1 MIVMSESAPFNPL
14 QSASPLIVYIDFK
27 SPYAY
32 IAKDPTYELADD
44 LAIEIDWRPLT
55 LDIPSY
61 LGSAMLDDTGNVVQ
75 SKRTPG
81 QWDGVRYAYRDA
93 RRYANLR
100 GLTLRGT
107 TKIWDSSL
115 ASIAMV
121 WAKDQGA
128 DVLRAYTGLVYER
141 FWKRELDIEDPRV
154 LEGVLGEAGAEVS
167 GFADYLHGPGRELHD
182 LMQAQIFAAGIYG
195 VPTYVV
201 TRESTSRDVAG
212 EFFFGREH
220 LPMVRWLLTDSA
232 GAAPDIAYCHFG
244 YTPP

>member
-1 MIVMSESAPFNPL
+1 MIGMSESPPFNPL
-14 QSASPLIVYIDFK
+14 ASASPLIVYIDYK

-32 IAKDPTYELADD
+32 IAKDPTYELADELGID
-44 LAIEIDWRPLT
+44 IDWRPLT

-61 LGSAMLDDTGNVVQ
+61 LGSARLDSKGKVVA
-75 SKRTPG
+75 SKRTPQ
-81 QWDGVRYAYRDA
+81 QWDGVRHAYHDA

-115 ASIAMV
+115 ASIAML
-121 WAKDQGA
+121 WAKTQAA

-141 FWKRELDIEDPRV
+141 FWRRELDIEDPQVLARV
-154 LEGVLGEAGAEVS
+154 LAEAGADVA
-167 GFADYLHGPGRELHD
+167 GFADYLHGPGRAVHD
-182 LMQAQIFAAGIYG
+182 RMQAQIFAAGIYG

-201 TRESTSRDVAG
+201 GG

-220 LPMVRWLLTDSA
+220 LPMVRWLLTGSD
-232 GAAPDIAYCHFG
+232 GDAPDVAYRNFG
-244 YTPP
+244 GAPS

>member
-1 MIVMSESAPFNPL
+1 MSESAPFHPL
-14 QSASPLIVYIDFK
+14 RSAAPLIVYIDYK

-44 LAIEIDWRPLT
+44 LGVQIDWRPLT

-61 LGSAMLDDTGNVVQ
+61 LGSARLDGKGKVVESQ
-75 SKRTPG
+75 RTPQ
-81 QWDGVRYAYRDA
+81 QWDGVRHAYRDA

-115 ASIAMV
+115 ASIAML

-128 DVLRAYTGLVYER
+128 QVLRAYTGLVYER
-141 FWKRELDIEDPRV
+141 FWKRELDIEDPEVLARV
-154 LEGVLGEAGAEVS
+154 LAEAGAEVI
-167 GFADYLHGPGRELHD
+167 GFADYLQGPGRALHD

-201 TRESTSRDVAG
+201 DG
-212 EFFFGREH
+212 DFYFGREH
-220 LPMVRWLLTDSA
+220 LPMVRWLLTGRE
-232 GAAPDIAYCHFG
+232 GAAPDIAYRNFG
-244 YTPP
+244 YSRP